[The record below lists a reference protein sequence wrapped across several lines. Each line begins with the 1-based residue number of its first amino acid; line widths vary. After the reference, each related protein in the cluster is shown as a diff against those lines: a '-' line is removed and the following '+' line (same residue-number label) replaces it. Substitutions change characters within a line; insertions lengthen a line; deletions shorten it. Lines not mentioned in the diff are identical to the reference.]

1 MTWRKIRMKNNLVSD
16 WQIEDGNEKD
26 VILSSRIRLARN
38 LKKYKFPNRSNY
50 EEKKELIAS
59 LKRELDFLIDSGFDF
74 YLMSDLSEI
83 EREVLHE
90 EHLIS
95 QGHTESSETKA
106 LFLDNSKHLS
116 IMVNEEDHL
125 RLQILK
131 AGLEFNDLWQKIDQ
145 IDNQLDEKLEYAF
158 SDKWGYLT
166 SCPTNVGTAL
176 RASVM
181 CHLPA
186 LVLSGRID
194 NILGAVG
201 KFGLTVRGVAG
212 EGSSSEAEL
221 FQISNQITLGF
232 NEKEIIDK
240 LDSVIQQII
249 AEERKSREYLLRN
262 NYLKLKDNVLR
273 SLGILKYAYQLEEAE
288 ALKYLSRIKFGQDA
302 NLIEEKLNQDL
313 FSKLLFKIKDAHLKH
328 SFGMKLKQDKIN
340 IKRAEIIRNILNEE

>member
-1 MTWRKIRMKNNLVSD
+1 MKNKLVSG
-16 WQIEDGNEKD
+16 WQIEDGKEKD

-38 LKKYKFPNRSNY
+38 LKKYKFPNKSNDD
-50 EEKKELIAS
+50 EKKELIEN
-59 LKRELDFLIDSGFDF
+59 LKKELDFLIDSGFDF
-74 YLMSDLSEI
+74 YLMSDLNEN

-95 QGHTESSETKA
+95 KGHTVSSETKG
-106 LFLDNSKHLS
+106 LFLNNNKNLS

-125 RLQILK
+125 RIQILK
-131 AGLEFNDLWQKIDQ
+131 AGLEFNDLWQEIDQ
-145 IDNQLDEKLEYAF
+145 LDNQLDEKLEYAF

-262 NYLKLKDNVLR
+262 NYIKLRDNVSR
-273 SLGILKYAYQLEEAE
+273 SLGILKFAYQLEEAE
-288 ALKYLSRIKFGQDA
+288 ALKYLSRIKFGQDT
-302 NLIEEKLNQDL
+302 NLIEENLDQDL

-328 SFGMKLKQDKIN
+328 SFDINFNQEKIN
-340 IKRAEIIRNILNEE
+340 IKRAEIIRSILNEE

>member
-1 MTWRKIRMKNNLVSD
+1 MRHNLISN
-16 WQIEDGNEKD
+16 WQTESGKEKD

-38 LKKYKFPNRSNY
+38 LKKYKFPNKSNQI
-50 EEKKELIAS
+50 EKNELIES
-59 LKRELDFLIDSGFDF
+59 LKLKLDFLINDGFDF
-74 YLMSDLSEI
+74 YLMKDLDKI
-83 EREVLHE
+83 ERLLLHE
-90 EHLIS
+90 EYLIS
-95 QGHTESSETKA
+95 SSHTKSSAQKA
-106 LFLDNSKHLS
+106 LFLNNEKHIS

-125 RLQILK
+125 RIQILR
-131 AGLEFNDLWQKIDQ
+131 AGLEFNDIWEQIDQ
-145 IDNQLDEKLEYAF
+145 LDDQLDQRIEYAF

-212 EGSSSEAEL
+212 EGSNSEAEL

-232 NEKEIIDK
+232 SEKEIIDK
-240 LDSVIQQII
+240 LESVIQQII

-273 SLGILKYAYQLEEAE
+273 SLGVLKYAYQLEEAE
-288 ALKYLSRIKFGQDA
+288 ALKYLSKIKFGQDT
-302 NLIEEKLNQDL
+302 NLIEEKLDQDL
-313 FSKLLFKIKDAHLKH
+313 FRKLLFKIKDAHLQYD
-328 SFGMKLKQDKIN
+328 FDNQLNQEKLN
-340 IKRAEIIRNILNEE
+340 IKRAEIIRNTLNKE

>member
-1 MTWRKIRMKNNLVSD
+1 MKDKLISN
-16 WQIEDGNEKD
+16 WQVEKGREKD

-38 LKKYKFPNRSNY
+38 LKRYNFPNKSNF
-50 EEKKELIAS
+50 EEKKELINFLQS
-59 LKRELDFLIDSGFDF
+59 KLDFLSEAGFDF
-74 YLMSDLSEI
+74 YTMDKLGDI
-83 EREVLHE
+83 ERSVLHE

-95 QGHTESSETKA
+95 SGHNQSSEIKA
-106 LFLDNSKHLS
+106 LFLNSNKHLS

-125 RLQILK
+125 RIQILK
-131 AGLEFNDLWQKIDQ
+131 AGLEFDEIWGDIDRL
-145 IDNQLDEKLEYAF
+145 DNQLDQQLEYAF

-201 KFGLTVRGVAG
+201 QFGLTVRGIAG

-232 NEKEIIDK
+232 SEKEIIDK

-262 NYLKLKDNVLR
+262 NYTKIKDNVLR
-273 SLGILKYAYQLEEAE
+273 SLGVLKYAYQLKEDE
-288 ALKYLSRIKFGQDA
+288 ALKYLSRVKFGQDT
-302 NLIEEKLNQDL
+302 NLIEEKLEQDL
-313 FSKLLFKIKDAHLKH
+313 FSKLLFKIKNAHLQY
-328 SFGMKLKQDKIN
+328 SFEGSLDKEKLN
-340 IKRAEIIRNILNEE
+340 VKRAEVIRNILNEE

>member
-1 MTWRKIRMKNNLVSD
+1 MENKFVNS
-16 WQIEDGNEKD
+16 WQMETGKEKD

-38 LKKYKFPNRSNY
+38 LKKYKFPNKSNDLEKNKLIDMLRS
-50 EEKKELIAS
+50 K
-59 LKRELDFLIDSGFDF
+59 LDFLNDSGFEF
-74 YLMSDLSEI
+74 YLMSDLDEV

-95 QGHTESSETKA
+95 RGHTESTTTKA
-106 LFLDNSKHLS
+106 LFLNNTNHLS
-116 IMVNEEDHL
+116 IMINEEDHL

-131 AGLEFNDLWQKIDQ
+131 AGFEFSKIWEVIDQ
-145 IDNQLDEKLEYAF
+145 LDNQLDKKLEYAF

-166 SCPTNVGTAL
+166 SCPTNVGTAM

-232 NEKEIIDK
+232 NEKEIMEK
-240 LDSVIQQII
+240 LESVIQQII
-249 AEERKSREYLLRN
+249 TEERKSREYLLRN
-262 NYLKLKDNVLR
+262 NYIKLKDNVAR
-273 SLGILKYAYQLEEAE
+273 SFGILKYAYQLEEAE
-288 ALKYLSRIKFGQDA
+288 ALKYLSRIKFGQDT
-302 NLIEEKLNQDL
+302 NLVKENIDQDL
-313 FSKLLFKIKDAHLKH
+313 FSKLLFKIKDAHLKYN
-328 SFGMKLKQDKIN
+328 FGNNLNQEKLN
-340 IKRAEIIRNILNEE
+340 IKRAEVIRNILNEE

>member
-1 MTWRKIRMKNNLVSD
+1 MKHNLISN
-16 WQIEDGNEKD
+16 WQIEPGKEKD

-38 LKKYKFPNRSNY
+38 LKKYKFPNKSTQI
-50 EEKKELIAS
+50 EKNELIEH
-59 LKRELDFLIDSGFDF
+59 LKSKLDFLINDGFDF
-74 YLMSDLSEI
+74 YLMKDLDKI
-83 EREVLHE
+83 ERLVLHE

-95 QGHTESSETKA
+95 SGHTKSSAKA
-106 LFLDNSKHLS
+106 LFLNNEKHIS

-125 RLQILK
+125 RIQILR
-131 AGLEFNDLWQKIDQ
+131 AGLEFNDVWDQIDQ
-145 IDNQLDEKLEYAF
+145 LDNQLDQRIEYAF

-201 KFGLTVRGVAG
+201 KFGLTVRGIAG
-212 EGSSSEAEL
+212 EGSNSEAEL

-232 NEKEIIDK
+232 SEKEIIDK
-240 LDSVIQQII
+240 LESVIQQII

-262 NYLKLKDNVLR
+262 SYQKLKDNVLR

-288 ALKYLSRIKFGQDA
+288 ALKYLSRVKFGQDT
-302 NLIEEKLNQDL
+302 NLIEENLDQDL
-313 FSKLLFKIKDAHLKH
+313 FRKLLFKIKDAHLQYN
-328 SFGMKLKQDKIN
+328 FDNLLGQGKLN

>member
-1 MTWRKIRMKNNLVSD
+1 MKNNLISS
-16 WQIEDGNEKD
+16 WQIEEGKEKD

-38 LKKYKFPNRSNY
+38 LRKYKFPNKSSSV
-50 EEKKELIAS
+50 E
-59 LKRELDFLIDSGFDF
+59 KRELIEIIKTKLNFLTDDSFDF
-74 YLMSDLSEI
+74 YLMSDLNEV

-95 QGHTESSETKA
+95 SGHTDSSDTKA
-106 LFLDNSKHLS
+106 LFLNNDKHLS
-116 IMVNEEDHL
+116 IMINEEDHL
-125 RLQILK
+125 RIQILK
-131 AGLEFNDLWQKIDQ
+131 AGLEFKNLWQEIDQ
-145 IDNQLDEKLEYAF
+145 LDNLLDQKLEYAF

-201 KFGLTVRGVAG
+201 KFGLTVRGIAG

-249 AEERKSREYLLRN
+249 TEERKSREYLLRN
-262 NYLKLKDNVLR
+262 NYIKLKDNVAR
-273 SLGILKYAYQLEEAE
+273 SLGILKFAYQLEEAE
-288 ALKYLSRIKFGQDA
+288 ALKYLSRIKFGQDT
-302 NLIEEKLNQDL
+302 NLVKDKLDQDL
-313 FSKLLFKIKDAHLKH
+313 FSKLLFKIKDAHLKY
-328 SFGMKLKQDKIN
+328 SFDEDLNQEKIN
-340 IKRAEIIRNILNEE
+340 IKRAEVVRNILNEE